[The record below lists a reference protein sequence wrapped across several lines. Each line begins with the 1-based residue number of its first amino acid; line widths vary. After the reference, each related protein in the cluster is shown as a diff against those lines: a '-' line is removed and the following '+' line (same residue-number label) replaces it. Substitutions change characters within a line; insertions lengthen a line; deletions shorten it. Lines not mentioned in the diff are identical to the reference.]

1 MKAIKGLAG
10 GGGSGSATTIVSTTD
25 ATVTTID
32 TVPISTN
39 QVLMIKAKVVAKKDD
54 FAMKGG
60 AEVVGAYANNAG
72 TVTRQGFVGNIFA
85 QIEATWTVTLV
96 ISGTNVLVRVKGA
109 AGTNIS
115 WKCNRTS
122 VGV

>member
-1 MKAIKGLAG
+1 MRAIKGIAG
-10 GGGSGSATTIVSTTD
+10 GSSGSTAVKLVSTTD

-32 TVPISTN
+32 TVPVPTN

-115 WKCNRTS
+115 WKCQRTS

>member
-1 MKAIKGLAG
+1 MRVIKGLAG
-10 GGGSGSATTIVSTTD
+10 GSSGTAVKLVSTTD
-25 ATVTTID
+25 ATITTID
-32 TVPISTN
+32 TVPIPTN
-39 QVLMIKAKVVAKKDD
+39 EVLMIKAKVVAKKDD

-60 AEVVGAYANNAG
+60 AELIGVYANNAG
-72 TVTRQGFVGNIFA
+72 TVTLQGFVNNVHM
-85 QIEATWTVTLV
+85 QIQATWTITLV

-109 AGTNIS
+109 AATNIS